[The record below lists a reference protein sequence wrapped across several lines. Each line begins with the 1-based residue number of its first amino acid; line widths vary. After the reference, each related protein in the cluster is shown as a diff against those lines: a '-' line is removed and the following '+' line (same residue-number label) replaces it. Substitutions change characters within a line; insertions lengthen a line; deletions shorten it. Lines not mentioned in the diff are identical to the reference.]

1 MSDNA
6 NQVIVLTG
14 ATGTVGRELL
24 ARMLRNSAARVICVV
39 RAPNDEA
46 AVRRLSDTLDEL
58 SHHQLTS
65 EERSRVSA
73 LRGDITSDRLGL
85 NQAKWDAL
93 AAETTRIVHGAAN
106 VSWSLPIEDARRI
119 NVAGTAQLLQLA
131 EAACRRGSLRAFDY
145 LSTVMVAGKRQG
157 LIGEEEL
164 DEKAGFW
171 STYEQSKAEAEQNV
185 RAMRG
190 SLPISIFRLSM
201 IVGDSRTGHT
211 SSFNVMYWPLKMLSR
226 GMFWI
231 APADPEGV
239 VDIVPVDYA
248 ADAVEALS
256 ADLAQR
262 GKSFHIA
269 AGPESCCTVSEFLDL
284 AVEVMGI
291 RRPALVN
298 PKVFLALVKPL
309 IYAVTWGKKR
319 EALRKAHVYVPY
331 LAYRARFDDRQAR
344 AALEPLG
351 LRPPLVRTY
360 FRNLIEY
367 AIATEWGKQRQRG
380 SAREVGQR
388 K

>member
-1 MSDNA
+1 MNNSG
-6 NQVIVLTG
+6 NQVILLTG
-14 ATGTVGRELL
+14 ATGAVGRELL
-24 ARMLRNSAARVICVV
+24 ARMLQNTGARVICVI
-39 RAPNDEA
+39 RGQSDAIA
-46 AVRRLSDTLDEL
+46 AKRLSETLDEL
-58 SHHQLTS
+58 SHHGLTE

-85 NQAKWDAL
+85 DKARWEAL

-106 VSWSLPIEDARRI
+106 VSWSLPIEEARRI
-119 NVAGTAQLLQLA
+119 NVAGTMQMLQLA
-131 EAACRRGSLRAFDY
+131 EEACRRGSLRAFDY
-145 LSTVMVAGKRQG
+145 LSTVMVAGRREG

-164 DEKAGFW
+164 DEKSGFW
-171 STYEQSKAEAEQNV
+171 STYEQSKAEAERNV
-185 RAMRG
+185 RARRG
-190 SLPISIFRLSM
+190 TLPVSIFRLSM
-201 IVGDSRTGHT
+201 VVGDSRTGQT

-231 APADPEGV
+231 APADPRGV

-248 ADAVEALS
+248 AAAVEALS
-256 ADLAQR
+256 GDPAQR

-269 AGPESCCTVSEFLDL
+269 AGPDSCCTVSEFLDL

-291 RRPALVN
+291 RRPLLVN
-298 PKVFLALVKPL
+298 PKVFLAFVKPL

-331 LAYRARFDDRQAR
+331 LSYRARFDDRQAR

-360 FRNLIEY
+360 FRNLIEF
-367 AIATEWGKQRQRG
+367 AIATQWGKQRHQV
-380 SAREVGQR
+380 SLREAG
-388 K
+388 KDE